1 MTSPQPVTDLM
12 WAHWKTKTMLSAVEV
27 GVFAELA
34 KEPLPGPALRDR
46 LGLHPRPATDFFD
59 ALVAL
64 GLLVRTGDRYANSP
78 AAAEYLDHNRPTSYL
93 GGSFLAQ
100 CAGLADDL
108 TEVLRTGRAARQAQ
122 DGRDFYQA
130 TYAASESVRA
140 FQKDMTA
147 LSMGPARAI
156 AEKFPWE
163 RYRSLADI
171 GCAEG
176 ALPGHVLTRHPH
188 LTAVGFD
195 LPPARA
201 GFVEYT
207 GRLGVADR
215 VTFQEGDFFRDP
227 LPSADVLVFG
237 HVLHNWGQEEKL
249 RLLRAAHRALPDG
262 GAVLV
267 YETLIDDERRSNAIG
282 LILSLIMHAEVP
294 GGFDYTGAECREW
307 LREAGFS
314 QTYVEHLEGPESMVV
329 GVK

>member
-12 WAHWKTKTMLSAVEV
+12 WAHWKTKTMLSAVEL
-27 GVFAELA
+27 GVFTELA
-34 KEPLPGPALRDR
+34 KNPLPAPELRDR
-46 LGLHPRPATDFFD
+46 LGVHPRPAADFFD

-64 GLLVRTGDRYANSP
+64 GLLVRTDGQYVNSP
-78 AAAEYLDHNRPTSYL
+78 EAAEYLDANRPTTYL
-93 GGSFLAQ
+93 GGSFVTQ

-108 TEVLRTGRAARQAQ
+108 TQVLRTGQAACQAQ
-122 DGRDFYQA
+122 DGRDFYA
-130 TYAASESVRA
+130 AMYAASDSVRA

-147 LSMGPARAI
+147 LSMGSAKAI

-176 ALPGHVLTRHPH
+176 ALPGHVLARHPH
-188 LTAVGFD
+188 LSAVGFD
-195 LPPARA
+195 LPPARE
-201 GFVEYT
+201 GFAEYT
-207 GRLGVADR
+207 ARLGVADR

-227 LPSADVLVFG
+227 LPAADVLVLG
-237 HVLHNWGQEEKL
+237 HVLHNWGREEKL
-249 RLLRAAHRALPDG
+249 RLLRAAHQALPDG

-267 YETLIDDERRSNAIG
+267 YETLIDDERCSNAVG

-294 GGFDYTGAECREW
+294 GGFDYTGADCQAW

-314 QTYVEHLEGPESMVV
+314 QTYVEHLDGPESMVV
-329 GVK
+329 GIK